1 MKYLKSFNES
11 TTGSENTTRTDVDYY
26 KAAIHYFNNNLNN
39 DRALEYINKAIELS
53 DRKSNPYYLAL
64 KQMIEEKGPEPKFD
78 SNEQQMAALQ
88 DLCDTNLAYLK
99 DENFVVRIVQSRPDS
114 FYIFI
119 GLEGFNSSGTRD
131 YFSWAT
137 VKDHIIPFFHYLL
150 KDFKIQD
157 TAKGRNER
165 GISFV
170 CYDTFNDTN
179 ESIKV
184 DQILNDQIPDDKQIA
199 GISIYVKSEYFI

>member
-1 MKYLKSFNES
+1 MRYLKPFNES
-11 TTGSENTTRTDVDYY
+11 STGTDVDYY

-53 DRKSNPYYLAL
+53 LSDRKVINPYYSTL
-64 KQMIEEKGPEPKFD
+64 KKMIEEKGPEPKFD
-78 SNEQQMAALQ
+78 SNEEQMAALQ

-119 GLEGFNSSGTRD
+119 GLDGFNSSGIKD

-137 VKDHIIPFFHYLL
+137 VKDHIIPFFHYLS
-150 KDFKIQD
+150 KDFEIQD
-157 TAKGRNER
+157 TAKGHNPR
-165 GISFV
+165 GISFLSYTV
-170 CYDTFNDTN
+170 TGSTVN
-179 ESIKV
+179 EHINV
-184 DQILNDQIPDDKQIA
+184 DEILNDEIADDKQVA
-199 GISIYVKSEYFI
+199 GLSIYVKSEYFI